1 MNILDIFYNS
11 FIKEASLGT
20 IEAFFMYNI
29 IFTTLVLL
37 KREY

>member
-20 IEAFFMYNI
+20 IEAFLC
-29 IFTTLVLL
+29 TTLYSQLGL
-37 KREY
+37 TENK